1 MGEDVSSPDIIISFS
16 DEKKKDFEI
25 GKWPFGG
32 LACCPFSKALYFFRE
47 EVGRSWKKL
56 PTMAL
61 KAGFL

>member
-1 MGEDVSSPDIIISFS
+1 MGEDVSSPDIIISSS

-47 EVGRSWKKL
+47 EVGRSCQPWL
-56 PTMAL
+56 
-61 KAGFL
+61 